1 MAFITAE
8 EPMRNI
14 SYTKNILGIAVLL
27 GSLVVGVLTGGVS
40 EAQKIP
46 IYNRDVVLV
55 DCVEDTNAF
64 VVQTVSS
71 TLDVDITQGMDCA
84 AAVKKLLARGFVLGQ
99 GTGGATSGLV
109 ASLNHFLMIFV
120 LNTNSLIEE
129 INPTSSLNPSQG
141 CILGPNLQE
150 CNLNTARQEPLTPT
164 LNSQGPLTPIFQS
177 PLTPTVQSP
186 LTPTLQSPLT
196 PTLQMRNP

>member
-1 MAFITAE
+1 
-8 EPMRNI
+8 MRKI
-14 SYTKNILGIAVLL
+14 SHSTNSFGIAVLL
-27 GSLVVGVLTGGVS
+27 GGLVVGVLAGGVS

-46 IYNRDVVLV
+46 NYNRDIVMV
-55 DCVEDTNAF
+55 DCVENTNAF

-120 LNTNSLIEE
+120 LNTNSLIQES
-129 INPTSSLNPSQG
+129 NPPSTLTPSSG
-141 CILGPNLQE
+141 CVLGRGLQE
-150 CNLNTARQEPLTPT
+150 CSLNMPGQEPSTPT
-164 LNSQGPLTPIFQS
+164 LNSPQPLTPIFQS
-177 PLTPTVQSP
+177 PLYPTLESP
-186 LTPTLQSPLT
+186 LTPTLQRP
-196 PTLQMRNP
+196 NP